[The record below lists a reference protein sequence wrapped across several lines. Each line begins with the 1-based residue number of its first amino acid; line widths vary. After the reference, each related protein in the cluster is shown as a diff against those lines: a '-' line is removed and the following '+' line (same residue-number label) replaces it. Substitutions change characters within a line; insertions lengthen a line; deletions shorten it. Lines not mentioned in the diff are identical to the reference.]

1 MKSSASP
8 RIALSVRAKIL
19 ILFLALSLVA
29 LSLTGYFAFSAITN
43 VGSYAQG
50 SSEALGKGVVN
61 DSSIALLSLGEA
73 YLVRI
78 SADQANF
85 TDALFKDTDAE
96 MEILDAQT
104 ADSSA
109 TPRSSPQPR
118 STRRLPPPPIQ
129 RPERYSSL
137 RPGQRRPRDRTR
149 PAPLQDL
156 LMSLKQYILPM
167 GI

>member
-61 DSSIALLSLGEA
+61 DSSVALLSLGEA

-104 ADSSA
+104 AELQRNSPVVPS
-109 TPRSSPQPR
+109 TPGL
-118 STRRLPPPPIQ
+118 TRDCP
-129 RPERYSSL
+129 
-137 RPGQRRPRDRTR
+137 
-149 PAPLQDL
+149 PLQSKGRTVHFLCARGNGD
-156 LMSLKQYILPM
+156 P
-167 GI
+167 GIGRGPHPCRTC

>member
-8 RIALSVRAKIL
+8 RIALSVRAKTP

-61 DSSIALLSLGEA
+61 DSSVALLSLGEA

-104 ADSSA
+104 AELQRNSPVIPSTPVTRHCPPLQSKGRSVPLFAPGEMA
-109 TPRSSPQPR
+109 T
-118 STRRLPPPPIQ
+118 
-129 RPERYSSL
+129 
-137 RPGQRRPRDRTR
+137 RDPTR